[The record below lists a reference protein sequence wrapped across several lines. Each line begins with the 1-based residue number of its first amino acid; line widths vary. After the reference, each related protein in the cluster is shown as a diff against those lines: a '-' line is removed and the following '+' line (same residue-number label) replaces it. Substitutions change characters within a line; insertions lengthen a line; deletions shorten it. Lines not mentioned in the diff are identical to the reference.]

1 MKKILGGIAFAFAAA
16 CLTSSLAMAT
26 PTCINDE
33 GMDVTTI
40 GSCTLGGLTF
50 STFTVNGVPN
60 PPGSS
65 VFLSSIGTQ
74 AGPGG
79 EVDLGFQIVTP
90 WNGTTITQDDTILTY
105 SVSGPGDIVGVN
117 NLQSGGQGVVIQ
129 EIVCSVAFV
138 SGNCS
143 QSNQL
148 TNFSNPPNNSGSF
161 AAQSTIYILKD
172 ISQNG
177 ANASISGFLNSVETS
192 TVPEPATL
200 SMMGLGLLGFG
211 LIGRRRKS

>member
-1 MKKILGGIAFAFAAA
+1 MKKILSGIALAFAAV
-16 CLTSSLAMAT
+16 CMTSSLALAT
-26 PTCINDE
+26 PTCIADE

-50 STFTVNGVPN
+50 SSFTVNGVPN
-60 PPGSS
+60 PPGTTIY
-65 VFLSSIGTQ
+65 LSSIGTQ
-74 AGPGG
+74 SGPGG
-79 EVDLGFQIVTP
+79 EVDLGFQLATP
-90 WNGTTITQDDTILTY
+90 WNGTTVTASDTVLMY
-105 SVSGPGDIVGVN
+105 SVTGPGDIVGVN

-143 QSNQL
+143 QTNQL
-148 TNFSNPPNNSGSF
+148 ANFSNPPTSSGTFS
-161 AAQSTIYILKD
+161 AQSTIYILKD

-177 ANASISGFLNSVETS
+177 PNASISGFLNSVETS

-211 LIGRRRKS
+211 LMGRRRKS